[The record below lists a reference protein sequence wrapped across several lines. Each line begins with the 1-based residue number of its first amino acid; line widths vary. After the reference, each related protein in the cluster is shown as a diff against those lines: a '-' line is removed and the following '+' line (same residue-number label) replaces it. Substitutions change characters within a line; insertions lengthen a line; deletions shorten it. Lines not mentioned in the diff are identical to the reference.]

1 MLLSV
6 QAMLSYRNEY
16 SCGGVIISD
25 KWIMTA
31 AHCVWRKPASHFNIT
46 VGKNGHTQF
55 LFVECQSQSTFIC
68 TTNSAVNDSVV
79 RPDILTSKREHMQC
93 VPSL

>member
-1 MLLSV
+1 MLLSA

-25 KWIMTA
+25 KWIVTA
-31 AHCVWRKPASHFNIT
+31 AHCVWRKPASYFNIT

-55 LFVECQSQSTFIC
+55 LFVQWNVSHNQLLFVQQTQLSI
-68 TTNSAVNDSVV
+68 
-79 RPDILTSKREHMQC
+79 IL
-93 VPSL
+93 